1 MDTTHTASATVRYA
15 STVEGMFG
23 YSAFE
28 VVRDAEFVT
37 RFVFPTDGAASLHD
51 RAETFANRT
60 AAALN
65 AR

>member
-1 MDTTHTASATVRYA
+1 MTTNATATVRYA
-15 STVEGMFG
+15 STVDGMFG

-28 VVRDAEFVT
+28 VIRGGEFVT
-37 RFVFPTDGAASLHD
+37 RFVFPTEGDASLSA

>member
-1 MDTTHTASATVRYA
+1 MTTNATATVRYA

-28 VVRDAEFVT
+28 VIRGAEVVT
-37 RFVFPTDGAASLHD
+37 RFVFPTDGAASLHA
-51 RAETFANRT
+51 RAETFASRT

>member
-1 MDTTHTASATVRYA
+1 MTTTNTATVRYA
-15 STVEGMFG
+15 STVDGMFG

-28 VVRDAEFVT
+28 VVRSAEVVT
-37 RFVFPTDGAASLHD
+37 RFVFPTDGDASLHD

>member
-1 MDTTHTASATVRYA
+1 MTTTTPAIVRYA

-28 VVRDAEFVT
+28 VVRGDEFVT
-37 RFVFPTDGAASLHD
+37 RFVFPTDGDASLHD